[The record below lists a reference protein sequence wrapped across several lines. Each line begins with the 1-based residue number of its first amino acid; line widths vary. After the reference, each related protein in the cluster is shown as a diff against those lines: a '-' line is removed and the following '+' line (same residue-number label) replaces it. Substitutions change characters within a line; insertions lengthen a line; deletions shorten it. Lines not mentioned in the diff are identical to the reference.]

1 VRTKAGTLPAA
12 KSSADAGFSNL
23 QGGNMLS
30 DFDKQLLNLIQGNIP
45 FSRRPFAVI
54 ADRLGSDEDTVIS
67 RLGYLKD
74 QGFIRRIG
82 PFFDSARLGYVS
94 TLVALKVEPAA
105 VKAVAEAV
113 NVYPGVTHN
122 YEREGKYNL
131 WFALLSPDRQTQEQV
146 LAQVARLPGVE
157 RLLNLPAM
165 KKFKVNVQFT
175 LG

>member
-1 VRTKAGTLPAA
+1 
-12 KSSADAGFSNL
+12 
-23 QGGNMLS
+23 MLS
-30 DFDKQLLNLIQGNIP
+30 EFDKHLLNLIQGDIP
-45 FSRRPFAVI
+45 LSRRPFALI
-54 ADRLGSDEDTVIS
+54 AQRLGSDEDTVIE
-67 RLGYLKD
+67 RLAFLKD
-74 QGFIRRIG
+74 QGYIRRIG

-94 TLVALKVEPAA
+94 TLIALKVRSDA

-122 YEREGKYNL
+122 YEREGRYNL
-131 WFALLSPDRQTQEQV
+131 WFALLSPDRKSQERI
-146 LAQVARLPGVE
+146 LAEVAGLPGVE

>member
-1 VRTKAGTLPAA
+1 
-12 KSSADAGFSNL
+12 
-23 QGGNMLS
+23 MLS

-45 FSRRPFAVI
+45 FAKRPFAVI
-54 ADRLGSDEDTVIS
+54 AERLDSDEDTVIK

-74 QGFIRRIG
+74 QGYIRRIG

-94 TLVALKVEPAA
+94 TLVALRVNPGLMKD
-105 VKAVAEAV
+105 VAEAV

-131 WFALLSPDRQTQEQV
+131 WFALLSSDRQAQEQI
-146 LAQVARLPGVE
+146 LAQVAKLPGVE
-157 RLLNLPAM
+157 RLLNLPAI